1 MPVLR
6 EDSLGQARARVL
18 KSETMYAGPV
28 FGVRKDRVVEPG
40 GVTVIRDVVTHSGSV
55 VLLPL
60 FDNGRVLL
68 VRQYRHAV
76 GGYLWELVA
85 GRIEPGELPLAAA
98 WRELLEETGYTARR
112 FRKLLELFPTPGF
125 VSERMFVYAVE
136 GLTSGDARPDA
147 DERIR
152 AKHFSLRQLE
162 IMIRQGK
169 LRDAKSIAGILYYT
183 RFRRKSVHR

>member
-1 MPVLR
+1 MNVLR

-60 FDNGRVLL
+60 FDDGRVLL

-76 GGYLWELVA
+76 GTYLWELVA
-85 GRIEPGELPLAAA
+85 GRIEPRESPLAAA
-98 WRELLEETGYTARR
+98 KRELLEETGYTARR
-112 FRKLLELFPTPGF
+112 FRKLLEIYPSPGY
-125 VSERMFVYAVE
+125 VSERMLVYSAE
-136 GLTSGDARPDA
+136 GLTNELLLDSFLCA
-147 DERIR
+147 
-152 AKHFSLRQLE
+152 SL
-162 IMIRQGK
+162 MP
-169 LRDAKSIAGILYYT
+169 
-183 RFRRKSVHR
+183 

>member
-1 MPVLR
+1 MNVLR

-60 FDNGRVLL
+60 FDDGRVLL

-76 GGYLWELVA
+76 GTYLWELVP
-85 GRIEPGELPLAAA
+85 GRIEPRESPLAAA
-98 WRELLEETGYTARR
+98 KRAVREGTGSTARR
-112 FRKLLELFPTPGF
+112 FR
-125 VSERMFVYAVE
+125 
-136 GLTSGDARPDA
+136 
-147 DERIR
+147 
-152 AKHFSLRQLE
+152 
-162 IMIRQGK
+162 
-169 LRDAKSIAGILYYT
+169 
-183 RFRRKSVHR
+183 